1 MKKIAWLFLLALPLS
16 AYEYKPGEW
25 LLRGV
30 LGRAVYFAQD
40 LTTPVILDNIL
51 AGLEVEYMLGSKL
64 SVTGALRPLFANN
77 SVSLGFGAG
86 AKYRFVN
93 KEVPLIPFVSLAL
106 TPSVYIPTISYAK
119 SHFNLGLRPTAGFE
133 YFVARD
139 LCLGIEAAMNP
150 SFVMGGGTTN
160 TMEASFEVLAGATW
174 RL

>member
-1 MKKIAWLFLLALPLS
+1 MKKIALLCLLALPVS

-30 LGRAVYFAQD
+30 LGKAVYFAQD
-40 LTTPVILDNIL
+40 LMTNVGDNIL
-51 AGLEVEYMLGSKL
+51 TGVEFEYMLSPKF
-64 SVTGALRPLFANN
+64 SITGAARPLFAVG

-106 TPSVYIPTISYAK
+106 TPSVYIPTNSGRP
-119 SHFNLGLRPTAGFE
+119 HFNCGFRPTAGFE

-139 LCLGIEAAMNP
+139 LSLGIEAALNP
-150 SFVMGGGTTN
+150 NFVMGGGASG
-160 TMEASFEVLAGATW
+160 MEASFEVLAGATW

>member
-1 MKKIAWLFLLALPLS
+1 MKKIALLCLLALPVS
-16 AYEYKPGEW
+16 AYQYKPGEW
-25 LLRGV
+25 LLRGI
-30 LGRAVYFAQD
+30 LGKSVVFVQD
-40 LTTPVILDNIL
+40 PMTQIDTNIL
-51 AGLEVEYMLGSKL
+51 TGLEVEYMVGPKL
-64 SVTGALRPLFANN
+64 SVTGAVRPLFAVR

-93 KEVPLIPFVSLAL
+93 KEVPLISFVSLQL
-106 TPSVYIPTISYAK
+106 TPSAYIPTTTGVK

-139 LCLGIEAAMNP
+139 LVLGIEAALNP

-160 TMEASFEVLAGATW
+160 NMEASFEVLASATW

>member
-30 LGRAVYFAQD
+30 LGKAVYFAQD
-40 LTTPVILDNIL
+40 PATKIDNNIL
-51 AGLEVEYMLGSKL
+51 AGVEVEYMLGSKL
-64 SVTGALRPLFANN
+64 SLTGALRPLFANN

-93 KEVPLIPFVSLAL
+93 REVPLIPFVSLQL
-106 TPSVYIPTISYAK
+106 TPSVYIPTVSYAK

-150 SFVMGGGTTN
+150 SFVMGGGTSN

>member
-1 MKKIAWLFLLALPLS
+1 MKKIALLCLLALPVS

-25 LLRGV
+25 LLRGI
-30 LGRAVYFAQD
+30 LGKAVYFVQD
-40 LTTPVILDNIL
+40 NTTDIGDNIL
-51 AGLEVEYMLGSKL
+51 TGVELEYMLGSKF
-64 SVTGALRPLFANN
+64 SITGGIRPLLAVG

-93 KEVPLIPFVSLAL
+93 KEVPLIPFVSLAV
-106 TPSVYIPTISYAK
+106 TPSVYIPTNSYGS
-119 SHFNLGLRPTAGFE
+119 SHFNFGFRPTAGFE

-139 LCLGIEAAMNP
+139 LSLGIEAALNP
-150 SFVMGGGTTN
+150 SFVMGGGTRN